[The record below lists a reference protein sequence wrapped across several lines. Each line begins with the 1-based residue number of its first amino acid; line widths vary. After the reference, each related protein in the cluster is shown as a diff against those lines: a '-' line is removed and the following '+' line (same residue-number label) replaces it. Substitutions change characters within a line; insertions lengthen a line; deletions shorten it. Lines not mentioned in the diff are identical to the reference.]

1 MGKLNATLLRYL
13 TPEDFRVITSVEM
26 GMKNHELVPAPLIAS
41 IANLPHGGCFKI
53 LRELCKH
60 RLICYER
67 SKGNDGY
74 RLTNSG
80 YDYLAL
86 RVFTSRG
93 VIVSIGNQIGVGK
106 ESDVYMVATESGEQ
120 HVLKLQRLGRTSFRQ
135 LKNKRDY
142 HKHRKS
148 ASWLYLSRIG
158 AMKEFAYMK
167 ALHSRGFPVPRPIDF
182 NRHAVIMELI
192 DAYPMCQV
200 HDVGDPGEVYSQ
212 VMQIIVNLGNCGVIH
227 GDFNEFNLM
236 INEEGHVT
244 MIDFPQMVSVSHH
257 NAEWYFNR
265 DVQCIRDFFLRKYN
279 YESEIFPTFADIS
292 RTDSMDVEV
301 AASGFTK
308 EVAEP
313 FDEALKEM
321 GILKDFDETNS
332 NIEEEGDDEKKDDG
346 DDCSKETK
354 QKSSKSKSI
363 EAWLKRCEV
372 DNLHERSDDDDN
384 DIYYNCEE
392 SLVVEEPWKICD
404 PGESSEI
411 KGHSERHTTVPCGSV
426 PKSQQASAVDN
437 NNSDKVDDDDDRDEM
452 KEHEKIRKKE
462 GGSGEHEECPSLNG
476 LSDVEGQLLE
486 RRSVVAASITSSTFD
501 PKFVKEKIKREV
513 HKKMTRQA
521 TSHIRKTGENYY
533 LNKKRQNTKFDI
545 KDSMDGLWS

>member
-13 TPEDFRVITSVEM
+13 TQEDFRVITSVEM

-67 SKGNDGY
+67 CKGNDGY

-86 RVFTSRG
+86 RVFTNRG
-93 VIVSIGNQIGVGK
+93 VISSIGNQIGVGK
-106 ESDVYMVATESGEQ
+106 ESDVYIVATESGVPY
-120 HVLKLQRLGRTSFRQ
+120 VLKLQRLGRTSFRQ

-148 ASWLYLSRIG
+148 ASWLYLSRIA

-167 ALHSRGFPVPRPIDF
+167 ALHTRGFPVPKPIDF

-200 HDVGDPGEVYSQ
+200 HDVGDAGEVYNQ
-212 VMQIIVNLGNCGVIH
+212 VMQMIVDLANCGVIH

-236 INEEGHVT
+236 INDEGKVT

-265 DVQCIRDFFLRKYN
+265 DVQCIKEFFLRKYN
-279 YESEIFPTFADIS
+279 YESEIFPTFADTS
-292 RTDSMDVEV
+292 RTDSMDVEI

-308 EVAEP
+308 DIAEP
-313 FDEALKEM
+313 FDEALKDIGVLE
-321 GILKDFDETNS
+321 DFDETKED
-332 NIEEEGDDEKKDDG
+332 EEEEESDCESVKEQSKDSPKEKQQ
-346 DDCSKETK
+346 TN
-354 QKSSKSKSI
+354 SKSKSI
-363 EAWLKRCEV
+363 EAWLK
-372 DNLHERSDDDDN
+372 D
-384 DIYYNCEE
+384 
-392 SLVVEEPWKICD
+392 CD
-404 PGESSEI
+404 TIQE
-411 KGHSERHTTVPCGSV
+411 
-426 PKSQQASAVDN
+426 
-437 NNSDKVDDDDDRDEM
+437 VDDDDIYYCAADF
-452 KEHEKIRKKE
+452 
-462 GGSGEHEECPSLNG
+462 
-476 LSDVEGQLLE
+476 VEGNQAPNTAESTDEKDGENTLSNSVKEAEEVQSEGVKPDEKCEEATSCPFDREEQLTE
-486 RRSVVAASITSSTFD
+486 SRSMRATSITSSTFD
-501 PKFVKEKIKREV
+501 PRFVKEKIKREV
-513 HKKMTRQA
+513 HKKITKQA
-521 TSHIRKTGENYY
+521 SSNIRKTGENFYI
-533 LNKKRQNTKFDI
+533 NKKRQDMKFDI
-545 KDSMDGLWS
+545 KDSMDGFWS